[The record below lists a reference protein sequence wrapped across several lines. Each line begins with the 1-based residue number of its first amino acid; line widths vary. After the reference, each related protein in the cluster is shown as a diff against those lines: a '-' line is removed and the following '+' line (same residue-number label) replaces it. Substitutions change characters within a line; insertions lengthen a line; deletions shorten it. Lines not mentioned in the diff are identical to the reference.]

1 MSDISSA
8 PVKRL
13 LVEASG
19 GMRVGGSA
27 VDLAVAAAERFLR
40 QLGQEA
46 GMRAAADRR
55 KTIQDGDISQALS
68 RLRDG

>member
-27 VDLAVAAAERFLR
+27 VDLAVAAVERFLR
-40 QLGQEA
+40 QLGREA
-46 GMRAAADRR
+46 GTCAAADRR
-55 KTIQDGDISQALS
+55 KTIQDSDVSQALA
-68 RLRDG
+68 RLRQG

>member
-19 GMRVGGSA
+19 GMRVGSSA
-27 VDLAVAAAERFLR
+27 VDLAVAAVEKLLR
-40 QLGQEA
+40 QLGRDA
-46 GMRAAADRR
+46 GMSASADRR
-55 KTIQDGDISQALS
+55 RTIQDSDISQALS
-68 RLRDG
+68 RLG